1 MRENMD
7 GAFEIVLVF
16 FQVVIIKKYLKVFLG
31 INCNYCRQLIGW
43 VIYFVFL
50 IVGQVFHIYS
60 SSSLIIGNIVF
71 ILLILLI
78 SNRKKIFKNIIFSIL
93 LCFGWLLIEGI
104 VGIIINFLEIENEIM
119 QKIGSFISEIIMLWV
134 VYSFDYI
141 KREKN
146 HGKMKIQY
154 WLGMVF
160 MPIGSVCIMYQIFL
174 LSLYNAQYVI
184 MSAITAIFLLGI
196 NYIMYEL
203 CGSLERETEVMT
215 QARLY
220 EQQLVLY
227 NEEAKEREQE
237 YFRYR
242 KIRHDMKNHLI
253 GLRSLIKEGDVQRAE
268 NYLDGL
274 LDDIEIVEEKIC
286 SGNVVVDTLV
296 NAKYTLA
303 KKMHIKTDIQVCI
316 PNEFKFQDKHLM
328 VILGN
333 IIDNAI
339 EASMK
344 LPEEERYIKL
354 IILYQKKMLNILII
368 NNYNGRTRKNR
379 WGEFITTKEEQVYHG
394 LGLSAIKQAIDYYN
408 GEVKITEKNGKFQV
422 SILIYE
428 NNIKIPGNYLPVS

>member
-1 MRENMD
+1 MD

-422 SILIYE
+422 SGS
-428 NNIKIPGNYLPVS
+428 IPKFV

>member
-1 MRENMD
+1 MD

-303 KKMHIKTDIQVCI
+303 KKMHIKTDMQVCI

>member
-1 MRENMD
+1 MD

-16 FQVVIIKKYLKVFLG
+16 FQIVIIKKYLKVFLG

-394 LGLSAIKQAIDYYN
+394 LGLFAIKQAIDYYN